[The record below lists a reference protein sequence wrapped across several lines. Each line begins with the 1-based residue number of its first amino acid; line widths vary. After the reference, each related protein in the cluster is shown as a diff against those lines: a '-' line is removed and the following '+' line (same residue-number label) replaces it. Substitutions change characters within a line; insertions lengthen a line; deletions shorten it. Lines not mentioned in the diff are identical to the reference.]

1 MNRVRSEERGAVIPI
16 VVLSLIAIF
25 GMVVLTVDVGGT
37 LTKRRSMVN
46 ASDAA
51 ALAAAQAFAM
61 RIEAVCGTNEAPA
74 QAKADQLAQANVT
87 GAAHLT
93 GTAGFQT
100 DCTEQ
105 TVAVGYGANQQLF
118 FAPVLGF
125 SNTTPVSTT
134 ATAKWGPP
142 TGGAAMPVELDP
154 LTTNECIY
162 PGGTPGSTF
171 NAPKVC
177 DQGYWF
183 DNGDLTNSG
192 WGMMNLNQWGVDP
205 AASCDNSGGANDLAG
220 WIDQSNPDLVHL
232 VGTTDPTTGYSNPAT
247 YVCTT
252 DGGKTPNW
260 VDSLEKW
267 ATVYQNWVAAGKPMN
282 DPAVPVPPT
291 FLFPIND
298 PSQMVFGPPTSIQK
312 YAIVGFAPMQIVA
325 IYDVGKDQTAA
336 IGGTASCTAGYTFSA
351 FGSSVDLTSA
361 ALNQASSPST
371 PCPGSTPRSQIQN
384 VSVSPAAGGKAYALN
399 SDYSLVKDASGNIT
413 GIQWTKA
420 GPVNVKISFDY
431 RSGGACPG
439 HAPDPNS
446 FCLQLAWGGPAI
458 LGEGP
463 ATGYGP
469 GMTVQLI
476 K

>member
-1 MNRVRSEERGAVIPI
+1 MTRVRLREDRGAVLPI

-46 ASDAA
+46 ASDSA
-51 ALAAAQAFAM
+51 ALAAAQSFAM
-61 RIEAVCGTNEAPA
+61 RTEAVCGSSEGGA
-74 QAKADQLAQANVT
+74 QTRADQFAASNVT
-87 GAAHLT
+87 GTTRIL
-93 GTAGFQT
+93 GTAGWQT
-100 DCTEQ
+100 DCTAQ
-105 TVAVGYGANQQLF
+105 TVKVGYETNQQLF

-125 SNTTPVSTT
+125 GNTTPVRTT

-142 TGGAAMPVELDP
+142 SGGAALPVELDP

-162 PGGTPGSTF
+162 PSGVPSGTF

-177 DQGYWF
+177 DKGYWF

-192 WGMMNLNQWGVDP
+192 WGMMNLNAWGVDP
-205 AASCDNSGGANDLAG
+205 AASCDNSGGASDLAG
-220 WIDQSNPDLVHL
+220 WIDQTNPLLVQL
-232 VGTTDPTTGYSNPAT
+232 VGTTDPATGLSSPPT

-260 VDSLEKW
+260 VESLEKW
-267 ATVYQNWVAAGKPMN
+267 AAVYQDWVAAGKPLN
-282 DPAVPVPPT
+282 DPAHPVPPT

-325 IYDVGKDQTAA
+325 IYDVGKDPDAA
-336 IGGTASCTAGYTFSA
+336 IGGSYTCTATYTFPA
-351 FGSSVDLTSA
+351 FGTSVDLATA
-361 ALNQASSPST
+361 ALTQST
-371 PCPGSTPRSQIQN
+371 GGACPGTTPRTQIAN
-384 VSVSPAAGGKAYALN
+384 VKVVPAAGGKAYATP
-399 SDYSLVKDASGNIT
+399 SDYTLSGSVLTWGKASAT
-413 GIQWTKA
+413 
-420 GPVNVKISFDY
+420 VKITFDY

-439 HAPDPNS
+439 HDPDPNA

-458 LGEGP
+458 IGEGP
-463 ATGYGP
+463 TTGYGP
-469 GMTVQLI
+469 AMTIQLI